1 MTLYDLKAKTES
13 EKALTRLL
21 NITVFLS
28 SGLLNDQETEQF
40 NKFYTEAKETVLNM
54 MEGRQ

>member
-1 MTLYDLKAKTES
+1 MTLYDMRAKTES

-21 NITVFLS
+21 NINTFLY
-28 SGLLNDQETEQF
+28 SGLLNDKETEQF

-54 MEGRQ
+54 MEGKQ